1 MIKVILVDDQAM
13 VREALAALLEL
24 SGSVKVIA
32 QAKNGVE
39 ALEIIGKLA
48 PSEAEVLLTDIEMP
62 QMDGLTLA
70 ENVRRSYPHLKVCIV
85 TTFGR
90 AGYVQR
96 ALSAGAKGFLVKD
109 APSKDLV
116 SALEQIQKGI
126 RVVDPALALDALS
139 LPASPLTERE
149 KDILLAF
156 EKLGTVSEVAA
167 ELFLSAGTVRNH
179 VSNIIAKTH
188 AKNRAEATRIA
199 RENGWL

>member
-1 MIKVILVDDQAM
+1 MIKVLLVDDQVM
-13 VREALAALLEL
+13 VREALAALLEI
-24 SGSVKVIA
+24 SGAVNVVA
-32 QAKNGVE
+32 QASNGVE
-39 ALEIIGKLA
+39 ALTQLQTQAHQVDI
-48 PSEAEVLLTDIEMP
+48 VLTDIEMP
-62 QMDGLTLA
+62 QLDGLTLA
-70 ENVRRSYPHLKVCIV
+70 EKVRQTYPQLKVCV
-85 TTFGR
+85 LTTFGR

-96 ALSAGAKGFLVKD
+96 ALSSGACGFLVKD

-116 SALEQIQKGI
+116 SALEKIQSGL

-149 KDILLAF
+149 KEILLAF

-167 ELFLSAGTVRNH
+167 KLFVSAGTVRNH